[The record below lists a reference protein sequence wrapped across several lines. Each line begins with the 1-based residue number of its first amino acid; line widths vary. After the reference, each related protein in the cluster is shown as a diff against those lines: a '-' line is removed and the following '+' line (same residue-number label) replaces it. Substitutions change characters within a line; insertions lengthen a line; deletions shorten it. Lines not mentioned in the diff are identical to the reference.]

1 MRKLKVKD
9 RGFLIIIIIII
20 IIIVLAVDCIGYFG
34 LITTAAALLHS
45 TA

>member
-9 RGFLIIIIIII
+9 RGFLIIIIII